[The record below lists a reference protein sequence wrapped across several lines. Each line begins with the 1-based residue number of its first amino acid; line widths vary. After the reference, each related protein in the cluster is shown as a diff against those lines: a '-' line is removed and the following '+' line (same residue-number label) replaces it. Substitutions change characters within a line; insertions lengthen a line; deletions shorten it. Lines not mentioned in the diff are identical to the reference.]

1 MHVRDFFWRHLK
13 RPKLWHLL
21 KIPSALAILCIRF
34 CSWTTPNQNSHC
46 LPRLITS
53 TCTLRVLYVVPALI
67 SVISNFMQLT
77 CEMEVPVYIRPASSD
92 NGVRKR
98 GSHFFFF
105 FLLFIP
111 NIVFIHTKSPT
122 KKSNHLTN
130 TVSIGS
136 HKADE
141 CFFILPP
148 Q

>member
-1 MHVRDFFWRHLK
+1 MHVREFFWRPLK

-21 KIPSALAILCIRF
+21 KIPSALAILCIHF

-105 FLLFIP
+105 TFSPQHLD
-111 NIVFIHTKSPT
+111 HTYKIT
-122 KKSNHLTN
+122 HKKIKPPHKYCQYR
-130 TVSIGS
+130 VSQS
-136 HKADE
+136 R
-141 CFFILPP
+141 
-148 Q
+148 